1 MEMRSDRERFQTH
14 RHRFAGQ
21 GDDMSTTTYE
31 SIPGS
36 AVREEAP
43 AGVTMSAF
51 VMRDIGNVALVEKPI
66 PKIGPNDALVRTNA
80 ALICT
85 SDVHTVS
92 GAIGSRTNLTLG
104 HEAVGVLQKLG
115 SEVRGFEVGQR
126 VLVGAITPCWRCE
139 NCLRGFSSQCHEALG
154 GWKFA
159 NVKDGNLAEFFHV
172 NDAEANL
179 TPIPDVLPDESA
191 VYACDM
197 MSTGFMGAERAA
209 IPLGGTVAVFG
220 LGPVGLM
227 ATAAAKLLGA
237 GLGIGV
243 DRDGKRQDFARFYG
257 ADHIIDFSRLDPS
270 REVLKVTR
278 GKGVDS
284 AIEAVGT
291 PESFSACVEA
301 TRPGGTISN
310 VGYHG
315 HGDVVPIPR
324 LAWGVG
330 MADKTIRSGLCPGGR
345 ERMERL
351 LRLLQTNRI
360 DPTHLT
366 THRFPFR
373 DVGSAFEMMRTKE
386 DGILKPLIL
395 F

>member
-1 MEMRSDRERFQTH
+1 
-14 RHRFAGQ
+14 
-21 GDDMSTTTYE
+21 MSTTYE
-31 SIPGS
+31 SILDS
-36 AVREEAP
+36 DVREKAS
-43 AGVTMSAF
+43 AKTTMSAF
-51 VMRDIGNVALVEKPI
+51 VMCDVGNVALVEKPI
-66 PKIGPNDALVRTNA
+66 PKVGPNDALVRTTA

-92 GAIGSRTNLTLG
+92 GAIGPRTNLTLG
-104 HEAVGVLQKLG
+104 HEAVGVVERLG
-115 SEVRGFEVGQR
+115 SEVRGFDVGQR

-139 NCLRGFSSQCHEALG
+139 NCLRGFSSQCHEALA

-179 TPIPDVLPDESA
+179 TPIPDEVPDEAA

-197 MSTGFMGAERAA
+197 MSTGFMGAEHAA
-209 IPLGGTVAVFG
+209 IPIGGTVAVFG
-220 LGPVGLM
+220 AGPVGLM
-227 ATAAAKLLGA
+227 AIAGANLLGA
-237 GLGIGV
+237 GLVIAV
-243 DRDGKRQDFARFYG
+243 ESAGKRQDFARFYG
-257 ADHIIDFSRLDPS
+257 ADHIVDFWRLDPAL
-270 REVLKVTR
+270 EILKITH
-278 GKGVDS
+278 GKGADS
-284 AIEAVGT
+284 AIEAVGNAA
-291 PESFSACVEA
+291 SFASCVAA

-310 VGYHG
+310 VGYHS

-330 MADKTIRSGLCPGGR
+330 MADKTIRTGLCPGGR

-351 LRLLQTNRI
+351 LRLLQKNRV

-366 THRFPFR
+366 THRFAFR
-373 DVGSAFEMMRTKE
+373 EVGRAFEMMRTKE

>member
-1 MEMRSDRERFQTH
+1 
-14 RHRFAGQ
+14 
-21 GDDMSTTTYE
+21 MSTISE
-31 SIPGS
+31 SILDSAAREKGS
-36 AVREEAP
+36 AKA
-43 AGVTMSAF
+43 TMSAF
-51 VMRDIGNVALVEKPI
+51 VMREIGNVALVEKLI
-66 PKIGPNDALVRTNA
+66 PKVGPNDALVRATA

-92 GAIGSRTNLTLG
+92 GAIGPRTNLTLG
-104 HEAVGVLQKLG
+104 HEAVGVVEELG
-115 SEVRGFEVGQR
+115 SEVRSFEVGQR
-126 VLVGAITPCWRCE
+126 VLAGAITPCWRCE

-179 TPIPDVLPDESA
+179 TPIPDDVPDEAA

-197 MSTGFMGAERAA
+197 MSTGFMGAERGA

-227 ATAAAKLLGA
+227 ATVAAKLLGA
-237 GLGIGV
+237 GLVIGV
-243 DRDGKRQDFARFYG
+243 ERDGKRQDFARFYG

-270 REVLKVTR
+270 REVMKVTH

-284 AIEAVGT
+284 AIEAVGS

-351 LRLLQTNRI
+351 LRLLQRNRV

-373 DVGSAFEMMRTKE
+373 EVGRAFEMMRTKE